1 MITKQES
8 RLVSQQ
14 PGADTRY
21 RHACAH
27 SSMIMQILS
36 LHVGQSQ
43 VKGLASVIGN
53 LGGPVPCSVCCC
65 RLS

>member
-8 RLVSQQ
+8 KLVSQQ
-14 PGADTRY
+14 PGADTKYRY
-21 RHACAH
+21 ACAH

-53 LGGPVPCSVCCC
+53 L
-65 RLS
+65 